1 MSTTTPS
8 TAQPRRVRAWQ
19 GLGRLTPAITL
30 LLPSTLLMLLFLGA
44 LVILLSYTVRPSA
57 TVAHPLT
64 LAAYGRF
71 FSDPYGRLLTRN
83 TLWLGGIVTLGTLVV
98 GYPTAYAL
106 ARLRSPRLVLFVSLA
121 LFAPLLVSVVIRAY
135 GWLVLFS
142 SKGLINFVLQ
152 KAGLI
157 HEPLRLLY
165 TPWSVDVSLI
175 HILMPFMVFPIFSV
189 LRQIDISLEEAAH
202 DLGSGPWQTFRRV
215 TVPLS
220 LPGVIAG
227 LQIVFSLCISAYVS
241 PALLGGGH
249 VLVLAP
255 AIYQTTIDIDW
266 PLAGVMTLALLV
278 LSLVVLLALNVLSR
292 RMFTHEQIG
301 LAGTVPAS
309 SRHPAAYAWLAL
321 VAAFMVLP
329 IAIVIIDSFNSVA
342 YSVFPPP
349 GLSLRWY
356 EHLFT
361 ALDWKPALRNSL
373 VIASA
378 ASVIA
383 VGAGTLAA
391 YAMARYIA
399 GGREFIRAVFFGPFL
414 VPRVGIGL
422 AFFILMLKLHLYG
435 SLFSLI
441 LAHAVITLPFAAA
454 IMSAAF
460 VAVPRVF
467 EECAMDLG
475 AGPVR
480 TFLSVVVPQ
489 VAPAVLVSL
498 VFTFVTSL
506 DELETSLFL
515 VRPGNQTIP
524 IAMLTYMFQ
533 YQDPT
538 IAALA
543 SLLVG
548 VSLAAV
554 AAVVILL
561 RRGRVANT
569 LAASVPRS

>member
-1 MSTTTPS
+1 MSAAPPAHDGPAS
-8 TAQPRRVRAWQ
+8 VWRD
-19 GLGRLTPAITL
+19 LGRRLPAAAL
-30 LLPSTLLMLLFLGA
+30 LLPSTVLMLVFLTA
-44 LVILLSYTVRPSA
+44 LGILLSYTVRPSV

-64 LAAYGRF
+64 LSAYARF
-71 FSDPYGRLLTRN
+71 FTDPYARLLTRN
-83 TLWLGGIVTLGTLVV
+83 TLVLGAVVTLGTLIV

-106 ARLRSPRLVLFVSLA
+106 ARLRNPLLVLAVSLA

-142 SKGLINFVLQ
+142 SKGLINFALER
-152 KAGLI
+152 AGLI
-157 HEPLRLLY
+157 REPLRLLY
-165 TPWSVDVSLI
+165 TPWSVEVSLI
-175 HILMPFMVFPIFSV
+175 HILMPFMVFPLFSV
-189 LRQIDISLEEAAH
+189 LRQIDVSLEEAAH

-227 LQIVFSLCISAYVS
+227 IQIVFSLCISAYVS

-255 AIYQTTIDIDW
+255 AIYQATIDIDW
-266 PLAGVMTLALLV
+266 PLAGVMTFVLLV
-278 LSLVVLLALNVLSR
+278 LSLVVLLAVNVLSR
-292 RMFTHEQIG
+292 RIFAHEQTG
-301 LAGTVPAS
+301 RAGTAPAS
-309 SRHPAAYAWLAL
+309 SRHPAMYAWLAL

-329 IAIVIIDSFNSVA
+329 IAIVIVDSFNAVA

-349 GLSLRWY
+349 GFSLRWY
-356 EHLFT
+356 EHLFS
-361 ALDWKPALRNSL
+361 ALDWRPALRNSL
-373 VIASA
+373 IIACSASA
-378 ASVIA
+378 IA
-383 VGAGTLAA
+383 VAAGTLAA
-391 YAMARYIA
+391 YAMARYVA
-399 GGREFIRAVFFGPFL
+399 SGREFVRAIFFGPFL
-414 VPRVGIGL
+414 VPRIGIGL
-422 AFFILMLKLHLYG
+422 AFFILMLRLHLYG
-435 SLFSLI
+435 SLASLI
-441 LAHAVITLPFAAA
+441 VAHAVITLPFAAA

-467 EECAMDLG
+467 EESAMDLG

-489 VAPAVLVSL
+489 VAPAALVSL
-498 VFTFVTSL
+498 VFAFVTSL

-548 VSLAAV
+548 ISVLAV
-554 AAVVILL
+554 AAVVVLI
-561 RRGRVANT
+561 RRGRFANT
-569 LAASVPRS
+569 LAASVTGT

>member
-1 MSTTTPS
+1 M
-8 TAQPRRVRAWQ
+8 TAASPKDT
-19 GLGRLTPAITL
+19 GGRNPAALL
-30 LLPSTLLMLLFLGA
+30 LLPSAILILVFVAA
-44 LVILLSYTVRPSA
+44 LVILVAYTFRPSV
-57 TVAHPLT
+57 TVPRPLT
-64 LAAYGRF
+64 FGAYARF
-71 FSDPYGRLLTRN
+71 FSDPYARLLTRN
-83 TLWLGGIVTLGTLVV
+83 TLVLGAVVTAGTLAI
-98 GYPTAYAL
+98 GYPTGYAL
-106 ARLRSPRLVLFVSLA
+106 ARLRNPVLALLTSLA

-142 SKGLINFVLQ
+142 NRGLINYVLER
-152 KAGLI
+152 AGLI
-157 HEPLRLLY
+157 REPLRLLY

-175 HILMPFMVFPIFSV
+175 HILMPFMVFPIYSV
-189 LRQIDISLEEAAH
+189 LRQVDVSLEEAAH
-202 DLGSGPWQTFRRV
+202 DLGSGPWATFRRV
-215 TVPLS
+215 TLPLS

-227 LQIVFSLCISAYVS
+227 VQIVFSLCISAYVS

-255 AIYQTTIDIDW
+255 AIYQNTIDIDW
-266 PLAGVMTLALLV
+266 PLAGVMTLALLA
-278 LSLVVLLALNVLSR
+278 LSLAVLLAVNVASR
-292 RMFTHEQIG
+292 RIFAHEQTG
-301 LAGTVPAS
+301 RAGIMPAS
-309 SRHPAAYAWLAL
+309 SGHPMVFLWLGL
-321 VAAFMVLP
+321 VAGFMILP

-349 GLSLRWY
+349 GFSLRWY

-361 ALDWKPALRNSL
+361 ALDWRPALRNS
-373 VIASA
+373 VIIACSASI
-378 ASVIA
+378 IA

-399 GGREFIRAVFFGPFL
+399 VGREFLRAVFFGPFL
-414 VPRVGIGL
+414 VPRIGIGL
-422 AFFILMLKLHLYG
+422 AFFILMLKLRLYG
-435 SLFSLI
+435 SLLSLI
-441 LAHAVITLPFAAA
+441 VAHSVITLPFAAA
-454 IMSAAF
+454 LMSAAY

-467 EECAMDLG
+467 EESAMDLG

-480 TFLSVVVPQ
+480 TFLTVVIPQ

-498 VFTFVTSL
+498 VFTFIASL

-548 VSLAAV
+548 VSIAAV
-554 AAVVILL
+554 LVVVMVI
-561 RRGRVANT
+561 RRGRFAAA
-569 LAASVPRS
+569 LATSVSQP

>member
-1 MSTTTPS
+1 MNAAGTTRAVGGKPS
-8 TAQPRRVRAWQ
+8 QN
-19 GLGRLTPAITL
+19 GGNRLRTIALL
-30 LLPSTLLMLLFLGA
+30 LLPATVLMLVFVAA
-44 LVILLSYTVRPSA
+44 LVILLSYTLRPSV

-64 LAAYGRF
+64 LNAYARF
-71 FSDPYGRLLTRN
+71 LSDPYSRLLTRN
-83 TLWLGGIVTLGTLVV
+83 TLVLGAVVTLGTLIV

-106 ARLRSPRLVLFVSLA
+106 ARLRNPGLVLVVSLA
-121 LFAPLLVSVVIRAY
+121 LFSPLLVSVVIRAY

-142 SKGLINFVLQ
+142 NKGLINFALERL
-152 KAGLI
+152 GLI
-157 HEPLRLLY
+157 REPLRLLY

-175 HILMPFMVFPIFSV
+175 HILMPFMVFPIYSV
-189 LRQIDISLEEAAH
+189 LRQIDASMEEAAE

-215 TVPLS
+215 TWPLS

-227 LQIVFSLCISAYVS
+227 VQIVFSLCISAYVS

-266 PLAGVMTLALLV
+266 PLAGVMTLALLL
-278 LSLVVLLALNVLSR
+278 LSLLVLLAVNVLSR
-292 RMFTHEQIG
+292 RIFAHEQTG
-301 LAGTVPAS
+301 RAGTAPAS
-309 SRHPAAYAWLAL
+309 SRHPAIYGWLAL

-329 IAIVIIDSFNSVA
+329 IAIVVIDSFNSVA

-349 GLSLRWY
+349 GVSLRWY

-361 ALDWKPALRNSL
+361 AVDWRPALRNSL
-373 VIASA
+373 IVACS

-391 YAMARYIA
+391 YAMARYVA
-399 GGREFIRAVFFGPFL
+399 KGRELVRVIFFGPFL
-414 VPRVGIGL
+414 VPRIGIGL
-422 AFFILMLKLHLYG
+422 AFFILMLKLRLYG
-435 SLFSLI
+435 SLLSLVA
-441 LAHAVITLPFAAA
+441 AHAVITLPFAAA

-467 EECAMDLG
+467 EESAMDLG
-475 AGPVR
+475 AGPAR
-480 TFLSVVVPQ
+480 TFLTVVVPQ
-489 VAPAVLVSL
+489 VAPAVLVSF
-498 VFTFVTSL
+498 VFVFIASL

-548 VSLAAV
+548 LSVLAV
-554 AAVVILL
+554 AAVVVLI
-561 RRGRVANT
+561 RRGRVGNS
-569 LAASVPRS
+569 LAASVSQT